1 MFIGRENE
9 LKNLNELY
17 QQNKFQLF
25 VLYGRRRIGKT
36 TLIREFL
43 KNKKAIFF
51 TAQEANDYMNLLLI
65 SKKIYEFF
73 NLPLSLP
80 PFDHWNAVF
89 DFISEKAKNERFV
102 LAFDEFPY
110 AAKEKPEIK
119 SILQNCIGQKLKDTN
134 LFMILCGSQIS
145 FMEHEVLGYKSP
157 LYGRRTSQLHLT
169 EFNFTEA
176 YDLLKG
182 VSYEDCIKYY
192 ACIGGTPHYLSQINV
207 NDTFEENMKRLFF
220 SISGYMYNEAS
231 MLLQQELRE
240 PSFYNS
246 ISTVI
251 SSGANKITEIADKLH
266 EDRSKVNKYIQTLIQ
281 LDVITKS
288 FPFHEDRVTS
298 KKGIYEIS
306 DNSYDFWYR
315 FVFPNMS
322 EIENGN
328 GNFVAEDVLTYELS
342 SFIGKK
348 FEKICEQYLR
358 LKNLENKLPFK
369 ATSFGTWWG
378 NDPVEKKEYDID
390 IIADNKRE
398 KKAIIAECKWK
409 NQLDDVFEIKKM
421 MSKEY
426 LLPMYKERWYILFS
440 KIAFSEQARK
450 MSQEDDHL
458 LLFTYQDLF
467 E

>member
-43 KNKKAIFF
+43 RDKKGIFF
-51 TAQEANDYMNLLLI
+51 TAQEANDYMNLLQI

-73 NLPLSLP
+73 DFPLSLP

-110 AAKEKPEIK
+110 VAKEKPEIK
-119 SILQNCIGQKLKDTN
+119 SILQNCIDQKLKDTN

-157 LYGRRTSQLHLT
+157 LYGRRTAQLYLT
-169 EFNFTEA
+169 EFHFKEA

-182 VSYEDCIKYY
+182 VSYEDCVKYY

-207 NDTFEENMKRLFF
+207 NDTFEENIRRLFF

-231 MLLQQELRE
+231 MLLQRELRE

-246 ISTVI
+246 IITVI
-251 SSGANKITEIADKLH
+251 SNGANKITEIADKLH

-288 FPFHEDRVTS
+288 FPFHEDRMTS

-342 SFIGKK
+342 SFVGKK

-358 LKNLENKLPFK
+358 IKNLENKLPFK
-369 ATSFGTWWG
+369 AISFGTWWG
-378 NDPVEKKEYDID
+378 NDPVEKKSMIS
-390 IIADNKRE
+390 I
-398 KKAIIAECKWK
+398 
-409 NQLDDVFEIKKM
+409 
-421 MSKEY
+421 
-426 LLPMYKERWYILFS
+426 
-440 KIAFSEQARK
+440 
-450 MSQEDDHL
+450 
-458 LLFTYQDLF
+458 
-467 E
+467 